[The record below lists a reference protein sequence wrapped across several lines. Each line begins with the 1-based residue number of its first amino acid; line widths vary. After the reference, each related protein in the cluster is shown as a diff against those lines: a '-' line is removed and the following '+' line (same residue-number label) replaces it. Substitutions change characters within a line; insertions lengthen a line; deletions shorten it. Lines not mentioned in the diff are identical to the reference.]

1 MYTPRKPR
9 QAVKTVE
16 RDIVNS
22 IANASNIDKSESIL
36 WGDLETYCEIP
47 ITNGTH
53 AYAEGVEVMLFA
65 WAIGDEPVSV
75 WDLTAGEP
83 IPSRLRKAIADPD
96 TLLYFHNSHFDR
108 TVLRHAMPELAPPVE
123 R

>member
-1 MYTPRKPR
+1 M
-9 QAVKTVE
+9 
-16 RDIVNS
+16 N
-22 IANASNIDKSESIL
+22 NIL

-47 ITNGTH
+47 INNGTH

-83 IPSRLRKAIADPD
+83 IPSPLFKAITDPD
-96 TLLYFHNSHFDR
+96 TLLYPPQ
-108 TVLRHAMPELAPPVE
+108 TQIPVYVPVLNLDCNGKRRITADKQNNQHREK
-123 R
+123 

>member
-1 MYTPRKPR
+1 M
-9 QAVKTVE
+9 
-16 RDIVNS
+16 
-22 IANASNIDKSESIL
+22 SETIL

-83 IPSRLRKAIADPD
+83 IPGRLKAIADPD

-108 TVLRHAMPELAPPVE
+108 TVLRHAIPRLALM
-123 R
+123 

>member
-1 MYTPRKPR
+1 M
-9 QAVKTVE
+9 
-16 RDIVNS
+16 
-22 IANASNIDKSESIL
+22 SETIL

-83 IPSRLRKAIADPD
+83 IPGRQGYRRPRYPALFPQFA
-96 TLLYFHNSHFDR
+96 L
-108 TVLRHAMPELAPPVE
+108 
-123 R
+123 